1 MVLTM
6 TLGSK
11 NRSNIMET
19 RIVNLTIGIPIITIK
34 EVSHGTDTH
43 TLGSKNRSNI
53 METIIINLTI
63 GIPIITITEVF
74 HGTDKNMLW

>member
-34 EVSHGTDTH
+34 EVSHGTDKNTGFEEPQQH
-43 TLGSKNRSNI
+43 KFNSTLGSKNRSP
-53 METIIINLTI
+53 EL
-63 GIPIITITEVF
+63 
-74 HGTDKNMLW
+74 H

>member
-19 RIVNLTIGIPIITIK
+19 IK
-34 EVSHGTDTH
+34 V
-43 TLGSKNRSNI
+43 
-53 METIIINLTI
+53 NLTI

-74 HGTDKNMLW
+74 HGTDKNIGFEDPQQHKFNSTLGN

>member
-19 RIVNLTIGIPIITIK
+19 IIVNLTIGIPIITIK
-34 EVSHGTDTH
+34 EVSHGTDNH
-43 TLGSKNRSNI
+43 TGFEEPQQHNGNNNNKSFNRDSNHHDHR
-53 METIIINLTI
+53 
-63 GIPIITITEVF
+63 GIS
-74 HGTDKNMLW
+74 WY